1 MGPYLQELKVA
12 KDPLETSQLMAST
25 PRYGTTAIAFH
36 WGVFVLVL
44 IVGTLGLLHD
54 DWPKTTQSF
63 WINIHAM
70 LGILLWVTVLVRLAW
85 RLRNLPPPL
94 PENVGSMAKRL
105 SSPVHLLLYTLLLV
119 TPLIGIVTFV
129 YHGRIFDFGLFQLD
143 PGIQKNRA
151 VFRPTED
158 IHGYLAYAL
167 FTMAGLHAA
176 AALWHGLY
184 LRDGVLRRM
193 WPLKSGRSVD

>member
-1 MGPYLQELKVA
+1 
-12 KDPLETSQLMAST
+12 
-25 PRYGTTAIAFH
+25 
-36 WGVFVLVL
+36 
-44 IVGTLGLLHD
+44 
-54 DWPKTTQSF
+54 
-63 WINIHAM
+63 
-70 LGILLWVTVLVRLAW
+70 
-85 RLRNLPPPL
+85 
-94 PENVGSMAKRL
+94 MAKRL

>member
-70 LGILLWVTVLVRLAW
+70 LGILLWVTVLARLAW